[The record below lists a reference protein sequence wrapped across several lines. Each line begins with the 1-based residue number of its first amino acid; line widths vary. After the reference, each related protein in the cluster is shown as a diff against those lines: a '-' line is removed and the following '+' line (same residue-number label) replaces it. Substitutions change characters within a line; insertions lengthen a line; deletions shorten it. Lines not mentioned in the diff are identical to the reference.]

1 MPSCVQMGKAGAGA
15 ELDEIEA
22 IYRRR
27 LPELRRVA
35 TAITGSRESGCDAVQ
50 DAFALA
56 VHRRHQFRG
65 EGSLEA
71 WLWRIVVH
79 SCRDLA
85 AWGASRPAACLD
97 EGTASTVG
105 LDEQMQADVVA
116 LVGGLPE
123 RQRLALFLRYY
134 ADLDYAAIADALEIS
149 TGTVGATLT
158 QARDNLRRLMTGVRS

>member
-1 MPSCVQMGKAGAGA
+1 MAKGTAGA
-15 ELDEIEA
+15 ELGEIEG

-35 TAITGSRESGCDAVQ
+35 AAITGGRETGCDAVQ

-56 VHRRHQFRG
+56 VHRRGQFRG
-65 EGSLEA
+65 DGSLEA

-79 SCRDLA
+79 CARDLA
-85 AWGASRPAACLD
+85 GRAASRQTAQLLHETGAASVEPAWQVA
-97 EGTASTVG
+97 EG
-105 LDEQMQADVVA
+105 LHA
-116 LVGGLPE
+116 LVCELPE

-149 TGTVGATLT
+149 SGTVGATLT
-158 QARDNLRRLMTGVRS
+158 QARENLRRLLTGVRS

>member
-1 MPSCVQMGKAGAGA
+1 MTKGTAGA
-15 ELDEIEA
+15 ELGEIEA

-35 TAITGSRESGCDAVQ
+35 AAITGGRETGCDAVQ

-56 VHRRHQFRG
+56 VHRRDQFRG
-65 EGSLEA
+65 DGSLEA

-79 SCRDLA
+79 SARDLA
-85 AWGASRPAACLD
+85 GRAASRQTAQLLHETGAASVEPAGEVA
-97 EGTASTVG
+97 EG
-105 LDEQMQADVVA
+105 LHA
-116 LVGGLPE
+116 LVCELPE

-149 TGTVGATLT
+149 SGTVGATLA
-158 QARDNLRRLMTGVRS
+158 QARDNLRRLLTGVRS